1 MYKLTIIVLTFFLYI
16 LFVIAGNYIVV
27 TCYVMHRLSAIS
39 VAVTSVHDVVSFTR
53 LVITFTLYVCH
64 GHKYEIANVLRGI
77 WHCVWLN
84 LKTNIMLYNTL
95 LVSLVILHVS
105 LNDDPLPTLF
115 IVIFTVDMGCA
126 WANNMDLHTA
136 LFSLFSVICRLSVLF
151 ALIVPLV

>member
-77 WHCVWLN
+77 
-84 LKTNIMLYNTL
+84 
-95 LVSLVILHVS
+95 
-105 LNDDPLPTLF
+105 
-115 IVIFTVDMGCA
+115 
-126 WANNMDLHTA
+126 
-136 LFSLFSVICRLSVLF
+136 
-151 ALIVPLV
+151 